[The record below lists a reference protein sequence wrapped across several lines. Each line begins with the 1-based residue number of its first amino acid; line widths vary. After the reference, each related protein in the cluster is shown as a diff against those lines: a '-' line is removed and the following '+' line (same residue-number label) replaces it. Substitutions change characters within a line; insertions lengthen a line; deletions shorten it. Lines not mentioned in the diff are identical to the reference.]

1 MLFYHIRGEKS
12 IEFITFYFYGG
23 SAIKVALENLDEIKN
38 DRGHQDATPDLT
50 GDSSLRR
57 SVTYSISQIIPFV
70 NGKDLLR
77 YTMY

>member
-1 MLFYHIRGEKS
+1 MS

-23 SAIKVALENLDEIKN
+23 YAIKVALENLDEIKN
-38 DRGHQDATPDLT
+38 DRGHQDASPTKEES
-50 GDSSLRR
+50 SSLRR

-77 YTMY
+77 CTMY